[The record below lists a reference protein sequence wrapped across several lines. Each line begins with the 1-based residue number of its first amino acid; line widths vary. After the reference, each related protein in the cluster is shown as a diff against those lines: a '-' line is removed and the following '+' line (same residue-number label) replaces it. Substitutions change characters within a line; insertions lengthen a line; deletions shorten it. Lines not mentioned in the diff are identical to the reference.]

1 MKKSCF
7 QKNTVFFFIIIIFC
21 TAQSVFAHKVTIFAW
36 KEGDTVFTESQF
48 SGGKRVNNGRIE
60 VYDYQGGKILEGK
73 TDDQGRFSFTAPEKT
88 GLDIVLKAGAGHQ
101 NHWKIPF
108 DANKKTVREM
118 SGETIKPEKIQV
130 TPKELEGIVE
140 SIMDKKLKP
149 VITMLVDQRNSD
161 PSVTDILG
169 GIGYIIG
176 LVGVAALFKSRNR
189 KGR

>member
-1 MKKSCF
+1 L
-7 QKNTVFFFIIIIFC
+7 Q
-21 TAQSVFAHKVTIFAW
+21 
-36 KEGDTVFTESQF
+36 
-48 SGGKRVNNGRIE
+48 
-60 VYDYQGGKILEGK
+60 
-73 TDDQGRFSFTAPEKT
+73 
-88 GLDIVLKAGAGHQ
+88 
-101 NHWKIPF
+101 
-108 DANKKTVREM
+108 EM

>member
-1 MKKSCF
+1 
-7 QKNTVFFFIIIIFC
+7 
-21 TAQSVFAHKVTIFAW
+21 
-36 KEGDTVFTESQF
+36 
-48 SGGKRVNNGRIE
+48 
-60 VYDYQGGKILEGK
+60 
-73 TDDQGRFSFTAPEKT
+73 KT
-88 GLDIVLKAGAGHQ
+88 GLDIVLKTGAGHQ

-118 SGETIKPEKIQV
+118 SGETMKPEKIQV
-130 TPKELEGIVE
+130 TPKELEAIVE

-161 PSVTDILG
+161 PSVTDIFG

-176 LVGVAALFKSRNR
+176 LAGVAALFKSRNR